1 MKLVV
6 QIPCHNEAA
15 TISQT
20 IREIPR
26 SIPGIDHV
34 AVLVI
39 DDASR
44 DQTAEIA
51 KQAGADKIVS
61 LEKKMGLA
69 AVFRT
74 GLDAALKMG
83 ADIIIN
89 TDGDNQY
96 PGREIESLVRPVL
109 NREAEMAVGQRKLS
123 ELAGYSSVKLFLQ
136 RLGSWF
142 TGLLAGQE
150 VRDAASG
157 FRAMS
162 REAALK
168 LNVFGEFS
176 YTLETLIEAGRN
188 RMRLAW
194 VPVAV
199 NPQPGR
205 QSRLYRNVGQYLARS
220 MEAMVRTYSR
230 YEPLRVFAAIGGAV
244 FAGGFGIGIWFL
256 YYFFS
261 AGGKGHVQI
270 LILGAV
276 LMIIG
281 FQVFLIGLVADL
293 ISGNRKL
300 LEELIYRMRK
310 LDAGD
315 PGQK

>member
-26 SIPGIDHV
+26 SIPGIEQV

-39 DDASR
+39 DDASQDR
-44 DQTAEIA
+44 SAELA
-51 KQAGADKIVS
+51 KQAGADKIIR
-61 LEKKMGLA
+61 LEKQAGLA

-74 GLDAALKMG
+74 GIDSALQMG
-83 ADIIIN
+83 ADIIVN

-96 PGREIESLVRPVL
+96 PGREIESLIKPVL
-109 NREAEMAVGQRKLS
+109 NKETEIAVGQRKLS
-123 ELAGYSSVKLFLQ
+123 ELAGYPAWKLFLQ

-142 TGLLAGQE
+142 TGRLAGQE
-150 VRDAASG
+150 IKDAASG

-162 REAALK
+162 REAALR

-205 QSRLYRNVGQYLARS
+205 QSRLYQSLGQYLARS
-220 MEAMVRTYSR
+220 VEAMVRTYSR
-230 YEPLRVFAAIGGAV
+230 YEPLRVFAAIGGTI

-261 AGGKGHVQI
+261 AGGKGHVQV

-281 FQVFLIGLVADL
+281 FQVALIGLVADL

-300 LEELIYRMRK
+300 LEELLYRMRK
-310 LDAGD
+310 LDA
-315 PGQK
+315 PEPEKK